1 MVQVY
6 ADGNHAVGAERAMAS
21 RFPLDTS
28 HPSDAA
34 PLPSN
39 NVLLQIRD
47 LRVAFVKEYGLLPVI
62 DTANLTL
69 GRNEAVGVV
78 GESGSGKTMLCRT
91 LLGTLDRRGARV
103 LSGQILFDGRD
114 LANAPE
120 SVWQKVRGK
129 EIGYVPQSSLAGLNP
144 VINIRTQMV
153 EAIIAARPMSMQDA
167 EKEAIE
173 LLEVVRIP
181 RARDVLRE
189 YSYQLSGGMR
199 QRVMIA
205 AALAQKPKLLVA
217 DEPTTALD
225 VTVQKE
231 ILMLISRLRRELGM
245 ALILVSHDLAVIEE
259 VCDSLMVMYAGAS
272 FEAGPVSATVR
283 SPRHPYTRA
292 LHDSRVD
299 TAERGRPLD
308 VIAGEPPTIGAWP
321 PGCRF
326 WTRCPMGDENCRVG
340 SQPPL
345 RPVAR
350 QLSACIYAERMGG
363 E

>member
-1 MVQVY
+1 MATQTLPRENNATRVQ
-6 ADGNHAVGAERAMAS
+6 DKSE
-21 RFPLDTS
+21 P
-28 HPSDAA
+28 
-34 PLPSN
+34 
-39 NVLLQIRD
+39 LLQIRD
-47 LRVAFVKEYGLLPVI
+47 LYVAFAKSYGPLPVI
-62 DTANLTL
+62 NTANLTL
-69 GRNEAVGVV
+69 GRHEAVGVV
-78 GESGSGKTMLCRT
+78 GESGSGKTMLCRS
-91 LLGTLDRRGARV
+91 LLGTLDRHGAKV
-103 LSGQILFDGRD
+103 LGGQILFDGRD

-120 SVWQKVRGK
+120 SVWSKVRGK

-144 VINIRTQMV
+144 VINIQTQMV
-153 EAIIAARPMSMQDA
+153 EAITAARPMSMSDA

-181 RARDVLRE
+181 RAKDVLKE

-231 ILMLISRLRRELGM
+231 ILTLISRLRRELGM

-259 VCDSLMVMYAGAS
+259 VCDSLMVMYAGTS
-272 FEAGPVSATVR
+272 FEAGPVSTTVR
-283 SPRHPYTRA
+283 SPRHPYTKA

-299 TAERGRPLD
+299 TAERGKPLEA
-308 VIAGEPPTIGAWP
+308 IAGEPPTIGAWP

-326 WTRCPMGDENCRVG
+326 WPRCPMGDDKCREG
-340 SQPPL
+340 KQPPL
-345 RPVAR
+345 RRVGT
-350 QLSACIYAERMGG
+350 QLTACIYAERMGDAHD
-363 E
+363 

>member
-1 MVQVY
+1 MAATVQIHPG
-6 ADGNHAVGAERAMAS
+6 GNNGGAKQA
-21 RFPLDTS
+21 
-28 HPSDAA
+28 
-34 PLPSN
+34 

-47 LRVAFVKEYGLLPVI
+47 LKVAFAKNYGMLPVI

-69 GRNEAVGVV
+69 GRNEAVGIV
-78 GESGSGKTMLCRT
+78 GESGSGKTMLCRS
-91 LLGTLDRRGARV
+91 LLGTLDRHGARV
-103 LSGQILFDGRD
+103 LGGQILFEGRD

-120 SVWQKVRGK
+120 SRWRQVRGK

-144 VINIRTQMV
+144 VINVKTQLV
-153 EAIIAARPMSMQDA
+153 EALTAARPMSMQDA
-167 EKEAIE
+167 EKEAIR

-205 AALAQKPKLLVA
+205 AALAQNPKLLVA

-231 ILMLISRLRRELGM
+231 ILTLIRRLRRELGM

-259 VCDSLMVMYAGAS
+259 VCDNLMVMYAGAS
-272 FEAGPVSATVR
+272 FESGPVSATVKA
-283 SPRHPYTRA
+283 PRHPYTKA

-299 TAERGRPLD
+299 TAERGKPLEA
-308 VIAGEPPTIGAWP
+308 IAGEPPTLGSWST
-321 PGCRF
+321 GCRF
-326 WTRCPMGDENCRVG
+326 WTRCPMGDDNCRNG
-340 SQPPL
+340 TQPPL
-345 RPVAR
+345 RPVAK
-350 QLSACIYAERMGG
+350 QLTACIYAERMDGAHG
-363 E
+363 